1 MAEVSQAWLDRV
13 KHAQQSAAE
22 RLGIDISEMQ
32 PPRDGST
39 GEVQEP
45 AAATPAPAAQ
55 PEPVA
60 AAAQQAP
67 EPSPQPTPTPVAA
80 AAESVASAQAPTAT
94 ATPTEDAAATV
105 AAQAPTAVQSNGS
118 AAAAAAERVAPVGR
132 AAVLESFEAG
142 QEGINRREFL
152 AYAYG
157 GALSLLTLEGGLAT
171 YQFMYPR
178 FREGEFGGEF
188 NLGAATVLPQVG
200 IDPEGNTTGKFWL
213 INTDDGPR
221 ALYMVCTHLG
231 CLYKWEP
238 SNNRFECPCHGSK
251 FSREGFYIE
260 GPAPR
265 SLDQFI
271 IKVVQDGS
279 VVAETADQG
288 DLVAAPAVPA
298 PEAEIVVDT
307 GKRLPGKAAADSP
320 AKKVA
325 SAKESEPNDTVA

>member
-1 MAEVSQAWLDRV
+1 M
-13 KHAQQSAAE
+13 
-22 RLGIDISEMQ
+22 
-32 PPRDGST
+32 
-39 GEVQEP
+39 
-45 AAATPAPAAQ
+45 
-55 PEPVA
+55 
-60 AAAQQAP
+60 
-67 EPSPQPTPTPVAA
+67 
-80 AAESVASAQAPTAT
+80 
-94 ATPTEDAAATV
+94 
-105 AAQAPTAVQSNGS
+105 
-118 AAAAAAERVAPVGR
+118 
-132 AAVLESFEAG
+132 
-142 QEGINRREFL
+142 
-152 AYAYG
+152 
-157 GALSLLTLEGGLAT
+157 AT

-188 NLGAATVLPQVG
+188 NLGAATVLPQIG

-213 INTDDGPR
+213 INTDEGPR

-265 SLDQFI
+265 SLDQFV

-298 PEAEIVVDT
+298 QDAEIVVDT
-307 GKRLPGKAAADSP
+307 GKRLQGKAAADSP
-320 AKKVA
+320 AKKV
-325 SAKESEPNDTVA
+325 V

>member
-13 KHAQQSAAE
+13 KRSQQLAAE
-22 RLGIDISEMQ
+22 RLGIDVSEMLA
-32 PPRDGST
+32 PRDGST

-60 AAAQQAP
+60 AAAQEAP

-80 AAESVASAQAPTAT
+80 AETPEPVAEAPAAT
-94 ATPTEDAAATV
+94 ATPTEDSAATV

-132 AAVLESFEAG
+132 AAVLESFETG

-298 PEAEIVVDT
+298 PDAEIVVDT

-320 AKKVA
+320 AKKV
-325 SAKESEPNDTVA
+325 V